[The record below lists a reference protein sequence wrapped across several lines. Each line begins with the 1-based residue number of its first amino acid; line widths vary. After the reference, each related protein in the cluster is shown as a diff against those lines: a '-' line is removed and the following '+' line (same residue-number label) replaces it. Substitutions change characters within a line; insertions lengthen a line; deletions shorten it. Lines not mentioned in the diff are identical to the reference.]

1 MTIAMLIAIMTSAM
15 VLSSF
20 TIVKEKSNLCNEIN
34 SDKPIYWEGTAS
46 CGRGGKA
53 VRSIKIK
60 VYQSEGMCNAYY
72 AVVDDAN
79 QTECVVR
86 ENANYNPSESSFSD
100 DHYRYLVS
108 YKGSY
113 YTFNMK

>member
-1 MTIAMLIAIMTSAM
+1 MTIAVIIAIMTSAM

-34 SDKPIYWEGTAS
+34 SDKPIYWEGTAF

-53 VRSIKIK
+53 MTSIKIK

-86 ENANYNPSESSFSD
+86 ENADYSPSASANND

-113 YTFNMK
+113 YTFNMR